1 MNDKQPEA
9 LRLADIL
16 EHKIPSIECL
26 KQAAAELRRLDGDN
40 RALEERNA
48 HWVQAQIRTEKER
61 KRLADENESLKASLY
76 GKYELEKMN
85 AELVEALEEV
95 PYMSNKDDY
104 ARLAKLIAR
113 AKRQQ

>member
-1 MNDKQPEA
+1 MIDKQPEA

-26 KQAAAELRRLDGDN
+26 KQAAAELRSLDD
-40 RALEERNA
+40 ERYAWAKRSHMWMNECA
-48 HWVQAQIRTEKER
+48 KAAKEVT
-61 KRLADENESLKASLY
+61 RLAAL
-76 GKYELEKMN
+76 N

-104 ARLAKLIAR
+104 ARLAKLIAK
-113 AKRQQ
+113 AKGQT